1 MNQSRVNKGFLI
13 AVTGLYLL
21 ALIASLGAVGFLIY
35 DYSYDQCQ
43 NSHILAGI
51 DENITNKQ
59 RELDEYVAIA
69 NDPME
74 CYWCDPGLED
84 LDPRPDVQ
92 NDLNSLTEEKVER
105 SAFSLGTYMQE
116 FGYKVIGFA
125 ILLALVSTLLFIYLR
140 RKLRKRG

>member
-21 ALIASLGAVGFLIY
+21 ALIASLGAIGFLIY

-51 DENITNKQ
+51 DEDISNTEKK
-59 RELDEYVAIA
+59 LDELNREAA
-69 NDPME
+69 EEPD
-74 CYWCDPGLED
+74 CLWCGVEGVDM
-84 LDPRPDVQ
+84 RPDFQVI
-92 NDLNSLTEEKVER
+92 LNSLTEEKIER
-105 SAFSLGTYMQE
+105 SSFNLGTYMQE

>member
-21 ALIASLGAVGFLIY
+21 ALIASLGAIGFLIY

-51 DENITNKQ
+51 DEDISNTEKT
-59 RELDEYVAIA
+59 LDELNKEVAE
-69 NDPME
+69 DPDFYNE
-74 CYWCDPGLED
+74 FKEFDT
-84 LDPRPDVQ
+84 RPDFQVI
-92 NDLNSLTEEKVER
+92 LNGLTEEKVER
-105 SAFSLGTYMQE
+105 SAFNLGTYMQE
-116 FGYKVIGFA
+116 FGYKVMGFA
-125 ILLALVSTLLFIYLR
+125 ILLALVSTLLFIHLR